1 MVMPYILERVFEQV
15 CLKGI
20 SKKDTTYVQCISAL
34 DTLGYKP

>member
-15 CLKGI
+15 CLKEI
-20 SKKDTTYVQCISAL
+20 AKKDIAYVQCISAL